1 MNTNI
6 SAEKVTPAIKIAAAS
21 VEKVRRPRKGSA
33 GQDTRSCKFYIGE
46 IKDGLPVMSKEV
58 SEKDALLDCVR
69 TQRPFMMVQLW
80 KTAEEIE
87 DGRLVIVKTPVV
99 SK

>member
-6 SAEKVTPAIKIAAAS
+6 SAEKGTPAIKIAAAS
-21 VEKVRRPRKGSA
+21 VEKVRKPRKGSA
-33 GQDTRSCKFYIGE
+33 GQDTTSCKFYIGE

-69 TQRPFMMVQLW
+69 TQRPFMMVL
-80 KTAEEIE
+80 TVENRGGDRRRTTGYRE
-87 DGRLVIVKTPVV
+87 DA
-99 SK
+99 SS

>member
-1 MNTNI
+1 
-6 SAEKVTPAIKIAAAS
+6 
-21 VEKVRRPRKGSA
+21 
-33 GQDTRSCKFYIGE
+33 
-46 IKDGLPVMSKEV
+46 MSKEV

-99 SK
+99 SKLASMLSIFRTIRGHPTRPLSAQVAAVN

>member
-1 MNTNI
+1 LNTNV
-6 SAEKVTPAIKIAAAS
+6 SPEKGVAATKTTAG
-21 VEKVRRPRKGSA
+21 VEKVRKPRRGSA
-33 GQDTRSCKFYIGE
+33 RQDTTSCKFYVGE

-80 KTAEEIE
+80 TTASEIE
-87 DGRLVIVKTPVV
+87 DGRLVVVKAPVP

>member
-6 SAEKVTPAIKIAAAS
+6 SAEKGTPAIKIAAAS
-21 VEKVRRPRKGSA
+21 VEKVRKPRKVSA
-33 GQDTRSCKFYIGE
+33 GQDTTSCKCYIGE